1 MSDLLAAHGLKWFVF
16 EGSVRDYV
24 TLNRFM
30 EEVLLAD
37 VPPRERKE
45 WMASWL
51 GEQYENADLDFED
64 SFLDTVN
71 ESPCGSETGSVLS

>member
-1 MSDLLAAHGLKWFVF
+1 
-16 EGSVRDYV
+16 
-24 TLNRFM
+24 M